1 MTPQVAANEGG
12 ETGPSVQTLEAFLAA
27 FNRHD
32 LDAIMGFFGDT
43 CSFDFPR
50 GPHPWGNRAV
60 GKEQVRALL
69 ATRFAG
75 LPDVAYRDAE
85 HWVSSGRGVSRW
97 RLTGTRPTGE
107 KVEVHGCDL
116 LDFRD
121 GKIARKDSYWKIVE

>member
-1 MTPQVAANEGG
+1 MPPTGAAADAGV
-12 ETGPSVQTLEAFLAA
+12 TGPSVQTLERFLAA

-32 LDAIMGFFGDT
+32 LDAIMGFFSED

-60 GKEQVRALL
+60 GRDQVRSLL

-75 LPDVAYRDAE
+75 LPDVAYNDPE
-85 HWVSSGRGVSRW
+85 HWVSERHGVSRW

-116 LDFRD
+116 LDFKD
-121 GKIARKDSYWKIVE
+121 GKITRKDSYWKIVD

>member
-1 MTPQVAANEGG
+1 MSPVRTATGGDAA
-12 ETGPSVQTLEAFLAA
+12 TPSVETLENFLAA

-32 LDAIMGFFGDT
+32 LDAIMGFFADE

-50 GPHPWGNRAV
+50 GPNPWGNRAV
-60 GKEQVRALL
+60 GKEQVRELL

-75 LPDVAYRDAE
+75 LPDVAYLDAE
-85 HWVSSGRGVSRW
+85 HWVSERHGVSRW

-121 GKIARKDSYWKIVE
+121 GKITRKDSYWKIVE

>member
-1 MTPQVAANEGG
+1 VAKPSL
-12 ETGPSVQTLEAFLAA
+12 ETLQGFLAA

-32 LDAIMGFFGDT
+32 LDAIMAYFGED

-75 LPDVAYRDAE
+75 LPDVAYLDDE
-85 HWVSSGRGVSRW
+85 HWVFEDHGVSRW
-97 RLTGTRPTGE
+97 RLVGTRSNGE
-107 KVEVHGCDL
+107 RVEVHGCDL
-116 LDFRD
+116 LDFAG
-121 GKIARKDSYWKIVE
+121 GKITRKDSYWKIVE

>member
-1 MTPQVAANEGG
+1 MPTP
-12 ETGPSVQTLEAFLAA
+12 SIQTLRDFLAA

-32 LDAIMGFFGDT
+32 LDAIMEFFGED

-75 LPDVAYRDAE
+75 LPDVAYLDDE
-85 HWVSSGRGVSRW
+85 HWVTEDRGVSRW
-97 RLTGTRPTGE
+97 RLTGTSASGE
-107 KVEVHGCDL
+107 KIVVHGCDL
-116 LDFRD
+116 LDFED
-121 GKIARKDSYWKIVE
+121 GKIVRKDSYWKIVEKK